1 MILTGNGGT
10 LPLSPISI
18 FDISALCLIL
28 AYSVPPVCQ
37 TLAGPTGGRHDPCL
51 HLRVDSLLGGS
62 SEEVPTGSRGGPEER
77 KPPSG
82 GNLGAASQG
91 MGGAWPGQR
100 VGTGMKGPGMFG
112 GQPSSLQLEQR
123 VCEG

>member
-10 LPLSPISI
+10 LPLNPISI

-28 AYSVPPVCQ
+28 AYSVPPVCR

-62 SEEVPTGSRGGPEER
+62 SEEVLTGSRGGLKKE
-77 KPPSG
+77 
-82 GNLGAASQG
+82 
-91 MGGAWPGQR
+91 
-100 VGTGMKGPGMFG
+100 
-112 GQPSSLQLEQR
+112 SLQVVVTLELPPRGWVGLGQAR
-123 VCEG
+123 G